1 MQRRIRNAPEGADE
15 PEFPILRGAVPL
27 FPAPAP
33 VRPAN
38 PPPPRNFRRNS
49 ARFRADSPD
58 TAIEYDQKELDALKR
73 MKEVAESQ
81 VKGLSLIN
89 DMRKDTSFV
98 VSDDDVRAV
107 REAEERYLNREVDTH
122 LKAIGEGKVNN
133 SAILMI
139 MSPLCNYVERLEIEV
154 KNTRN
159 LLSDIQ
165 GRQADVTA
173 ELDHV
178 ENIYRILTKDLTQN
192 NNTTDH

>member
-1 MQRRIRNAPEGADE
+1 MRGASQMTE
-15 PEFPILRGAVPL
+15 LIITSSFILRVREKEEESRFGNVIVVQDRRQKLPKPL
-27 FPAPAP
+27 H
-33 VRPAN
+33 
-38 PPPPRNFRRNS
+38 S
-49 ARFRADSPD
+49 SLEQFRADSPD

-98 VSDDDVRAV
+98 VTDDDVRAV
-107 REAEERYLNREVDTH
+107 REAEERYLNREVDAH
-122 LKAIGEGKVNN
+122 LKAIAEGKVNN

-139 MSPLCNYVERLEIEV
+139 MSPLCNYVERLEIE
-154 KNTRN
+154 TRN

-173 ELDHV
+173 ELEHV
-178 ENIYRILTKDLTQN
+178 ENINRILTKDLTQN
-192 NNTTDH
+192 NNITNH